1 MDNIPKTSTTLLR
14 DVADSGHAR
23 WAVFYA
29 RYRPMMAAY
38 LQERFPSLEGEDIIQ
53 DTFVALSKILPNYGY
68 EPEEKGTFHNFLTGV
83 LRNKALHVLERRNR
97 MKTIIERAQDPSVLH
112 PASEHEKEY
121 LDWQK
126 SLFDVALKQLMSDET
141 IQERTKQA
149 FVETAIKGRSIE
161 EVATSFGVTRH
172 AVDCMRSRMVERLRK
187 LVEELKGIC

>member
-1 MDNIPKTSTTLLR
+1 MENIPDTSTTLLR

-38 LQERFPSLEGEDIIQ
+38 LQERFPSLEAEDIIQ
-53 DTFVALSKILPNYGY
+53 DTFVALSKILPDYRY
-68 EPEEKGTFHNFLTGV
+68 EPEGKGAFHNFLTGV

-97 MKTIIERAQDPSVLH
+97 VKTIIERAQDPSVWH
-112 PASEHEKEY
+112 PSSEHEKEC

-126 SLFDVALKQLMSDET
+126 SIFDVALKQLMSDET

>member
-14 DVADSGHAR
+14 DVADSGNAR

-53 DTFVALSKILPNYGY
+53 DTFVALSKILPNYCY

-97 MKTIIERAQDPSVLH
+97 VKTIIERAQDPSVLH
-112 PASEHEKEY
+112 PSSEHEKEY

-187 LVEELKGIC
+187 LVEELKGLC

>member
-1 MDNIPKTSTTLLR
+1 MENIPDTSTTLLR

-38 LQERFPSLEGEDIIQ
+38 LQERFPSLEAEDIIQ
-53 DTFVALSKILPNYGY
+53 DTFVALSKILPNYCY
-68 EPEEKGTFHNFLTGV
+68 EPEEKGSFHNFLTGV

-97 MKTIIERAQDPSVLH
+97 VKTIIERAQDPSVWH
-112 PASEHEKEY
+112 PSSEHEKEC

-126 SLFDVALKQLMSDET
+126 SIFDVALKQLMSDET

-187 LVEELKGIC
+187 LVEGLKGIC

>member
-1 MDNIPKTSTTLLR
+1 MDNIPDTSTTLLR
-14 DVADSGHAR
+14 NVADSGHAR

-53 DTFVALSKILPNYGY
+53 DTFVALSKILPNYRY
-68 EPEEKGTFHNFLTGV
+68 DPEEKGAFHNFLTGV
-83 LRNKALHVLERRNR
+83 LRNKALHALERRNR
-97 MKTIIERAQDPSVLH
+97 EKSKTERAQRQQLADGS
-112 PASEHEKEY
+112 SEHEQEY

-126 SLFDVALKQLMSDET
+126 SLFDVALKQLLADET
-141 IQERTKQA
+141 IQDRTKQV
-149 FVETAIKGRSIE
+149 FVETAIKGRVIE

-172 AVDCMRSRMVERLRK
+172 AVDCMRSRMVERLRS